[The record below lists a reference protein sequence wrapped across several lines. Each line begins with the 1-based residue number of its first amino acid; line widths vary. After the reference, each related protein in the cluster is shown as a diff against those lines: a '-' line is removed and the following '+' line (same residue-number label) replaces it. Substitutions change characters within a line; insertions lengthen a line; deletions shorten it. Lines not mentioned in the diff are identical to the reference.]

1 MSNRKLYA
9 VLIAAT
15 ILASLSANW
24 SAEAQQVTPQVRATK
39 FFINRWGWNSTK
51 GGSDIVVN
59 VRDTVRI
66 TIVNN
71 DTINHN
77 WGVDVL
83 SPAAFNVR
91 TPTIRGVGNTTSVEF
106 VAGIPGVF
114 KYYCNVGQHRRL
126 GLEGNLVVNAIAA
139 PPPDVSSR
147 VKTLEDQVS
156 SLSSLTNQVRDLDGQ
171 VKSISSSITNQV
183 KGLDDQ
189 IKSLSS
195 SVTSQV
201 KGVDDQV
208 KSVSSSVKSLASAS
222 DQVALKALLDSVS
235 GQNTLL
241 MGLLGVATLLAIV
254 ALGVAVMAARKKSS

>member
-1 MSNRKLYA
+1 M
-9 VLIAAT
+9 
-15 ILASLSANW
+15 
-24 SAEAQQVTPQVRATK
+24 
-39 FFINRWGWNSTK
+39 
-51 GGSDIVVN
+51 
-59 VRDTVRI
+59 RI

-106 VAGIPGVF
+106 VAGIPGV
-114 KYYCNVGQHRRL
+114 KYYCNVGRHRQL
-126 GLEGNLVVNAIAA
+126 GLEGNLVVNAIAP

-147 VKTLEDQVS
+147 VKTFEDQVNTLL
-156 SLSSLTNQVRDLDGQ
+156 SLANQVRDLDGQ
-171 VKSISSSITNQV
+171 VKSISSSVTNQV

-195 SVTSQV
+195 SVANQI

-208 KSVSSSVKSLASAS
+208 KSVSSSVRNLASAS
-222 DQVALKALLDSVS
+222 DPGGSESIAGFCFRSKRSTDGSIRHSCTIGHNRVGNS
-235 GQNTLL
+235 GNS
-241 MGLLGVATLLAIV
+241 G
-254 ALGVAVMAARKKSS
+254 

>member
-1 MSNRKLYA
+1 MKHSKF
-9 VLIAAT
+9 VLAAA
-15 ILASLSANW
+15 ILGVIWMASAASWN
-24 SAEAQQVTPQVRATK
+24 AEAQQVTPQVRATK

-51 GGSDIVVN
+51 GGPDIVVN
-59 VRDTVRI
+59 VGDTVRI

-83 SPAAFNVR
+83 SPAAFTAR

-106 VAGIPGVF
+106 NTSIPGVF
-114 KYYCNVGQHRRL
+114 KYYCNVGRHRQL
-126 GLEGNLVVNAIAA
+126 GLEGNLVVNAIA
-139 PPPDVSSR
+139 PPPADVSSR

-189 IKSLSS
+189 IKS
-195 SVTSQV
+195 
-201 KGVDDQV
+201 
-208 KSVSSSVKSLASAS
+208 VSSSVKNLASAS
-222 DQVALKALLDSVS
+222 DQAALKASLDSVS

-254 ALGVAVMAARKKSS
+254 ALGVAVTAARKKSS